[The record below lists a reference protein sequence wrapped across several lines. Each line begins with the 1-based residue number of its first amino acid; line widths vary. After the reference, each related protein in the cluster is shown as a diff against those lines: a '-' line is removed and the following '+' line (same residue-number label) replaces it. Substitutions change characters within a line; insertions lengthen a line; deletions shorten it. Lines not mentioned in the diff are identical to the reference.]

1 MRAVVAL
8 ACVVAVAV
16 LLYVLLSAWLA
27 SRARRRGPWHVDTV
41 TRPCGALAVVL
52 RREGSDNERTVRGLP
67 TGMDAVELASELRLA
82 LEDAQMQAE
91 ELNRSA

>member
-8 ACVVAVAV
+8 VCVIAVAV

-27 SRARRRGPWHVDTV
+27 SRARRQGPWHVDTV
-41 TRPCGALAVVL
+41 TRPCGALAIVL
-52 RREGSDNERTVRGLP
+52 RRDDSDNERTVRGLP
-67 TGMDAVELASELRLA
+67 AGMDTVELASELRLA
-82 LEDAQMQAE
+82 LEDARAQAE

>member
-1 MRAVVAL
+1 MRAVVVL

-27 SRARRRGPWHVDTV
+27 SRARQPGRWRVDTV

-52 RREGSDNERTVRGLP
+52 RRDGSDNERTVRGLP
-67 TGMDAVELASELRLA
+67 AGMDAVELASDLRLA
-82 LEDAQMQAE
+82 LEDARAQAE
-91 ELNRSA
+91 ELNRSG